1 LNINNGGTMNK
12 YKYIVW
18 VGGSPVGEYTNVI
31 EAEILGLRYESEGYD
46 DVAIEHR
53 ETEEKL

>member
-1 LNINNGGTMNK
+1 MNK

-18 VGGSPVGEYTNVI
+18 VGGSPVSEYTNVI